1 MKVPAFAGL
10 GRAALC
16 AVLVIA
22 LDQLTKWAAFA
33 AAEPG
38 ESVSVLPG
46 VTIGQTR
53 NDGIAFG
60 IFAGRP
66 VLVLGLMTFAL
77 TVLVWFYARHRDR
90 PVLWLA
96 TGLLLGGAIGNAID
110 RIVLG
115 YVRDFINLPG
125 WPAFN
130 LADMAITFGVIVL
143 VLSAEHHHEDD
154 SEDSEIVSSVPATD
168 WRDGAGD

>member
-1 MKVPAFAGL
+1 VRLPAFFGY

-16 AVLVIA
+16 AVVAIA

-33 AAEPG
+33 AATPG
-38 ESVSVLPG
+38 EVLKVAPG
-46 VTIGQTR
+46 VTISQTR

-66 VLVLGLMTFAL
+66 VLVLGLMAVAL
-77 TVLVWFYARHRDR
+77 AVLVWFYARHRGR

-96 TGLLLGGAIGNAID
+96 TGLLLGGAIGNALD

-115 YVRDFINLPG
+115 YVRDFIDLPG

-130 LADMAITFGVIVL
+130 VADMAIALGVVVL
-143 VLSAEHHHEDD
+143 VLSSESDRHD
-154 SEDSEIVSSVPATD
+154 SEGESDTVNGSPSEGH
-168 WRDGAGD
+168 DGTGD